1 MWLILDGQKRRSLQ
15 TNRNITR
22 NIFWLWFYFRFLEKS
37 KIFVVWKMS
46 LMKTLN
52 KYVHYEIFTGSK
64 YLEHACTE
72 YAETTPV
79 LQS

>member
-1 MWLILDGQKRRSLQ
+1 
-15 TNRNITR
+15 
-22 NIFWLWFYFRFLEKS
+22 
-37 KIFVVWKMS
+37 MS